1 MTLTRWD
8 PFRDLVSLQE
18 RMNKLFED
26 SLARSNAADQELT
39 SGAWTPAVDIYET
52 PEEIVLRADLPGVG
66 PGDVDL
72 RIENNTLT
80 LRGERKFLKEATE
93 EDYHRI
99 ERSYGTFSR
108 SFQLP
113 GSVDQGAIKAGQ
125 RDGVLE
131 VHMPKRPDT
140 RPQQIKVEIDV
151 KR

>member
-1 MTLTRWD
+1 
-8 PFRDLVSLQE
+8 
-18 RMNKLFED
+18 MNKLFED

-80 LRGERKFLKEATE
+80 LRGERRFLKEATE

-113 GSVDQGAIKAGQ
+113 GSVDQGGIKAGQ
-125 RDGVLE
+125 KDGVLE

-151 KR
+151 KP

>member
-52 PEEIVLRADLPGVG
+52 PEEIVMRADLPGVG

-80 LRGERKFLKEATE
+80 LRGERRFLKEATE

-113 GSVDQGAIKAGQ
+113 GSVDQGGIKAGQ
-125 RDGVLE
+125 KDGVLE

-151 KR
+151 KQ

>member
-1 MTLTRWD
+1 
-8 PFRDLVSLQE
+8 
-18 RMNKLFED
+18 MNKLFED

-39 SGAWTPAVDIYET
+39 SGAWTPSVDIYET

-66 PGDVDL
+66 PGDIDL
-72 RIENNTLT
+72 RIESNTLT

-113 GSVDQGAIKAGQ
+113 GSVDQGGIKAGQ
-125 RDGVLE
+125 KDGVLE

-140 RPQQIKVEIDV
+140 RPQQIRVEIDV